1 MKLARS
7 LVRVGGL
14 AAVLAVVGGLV
25 WGVLYS
31 PFLEIKTIEVRGPVE
46 ASGLQEVTRTVE
58 EALSG
63 NIFTADIGAVKR
75 AVEGSP
81 GLSRPTC
88 LVCGLTHFILR
99 SNGISRWR
107 FGRTVVW

>member
-14 AAVLAVVGGLV
+14 AAVLAVVGVLV
-25 WGVLYS
+25 WGVLHS

-63 NIFTADIGAVKR
+63 NIL
-75 AVEGSP
+75 P
-81 GLSRPTC
+81 P
-88 LVCGLTHFILR
+88 
-99 SNGISRWR
+99 ISVR
-107 FGRTVVW
+107 